1 MCFFSAKITQSLLL
15 RYLKICVAISFSCR
29 DFVQCMIDFWYVMWI
44 EEPTS
49 STTSSTLPHF
59 SLMIRLHH
67 SIFQEWRPIFE
78 FIFFEEK
85 VKLGKN
91 DVVVFQCRICIWTE
105 INRLVPTIVILY
117 YMDILTRKGILWRFF
132 ITSIEK
138 YKYDICI
145 ILHKNWKIYY
155 PH

>member
-105 INRLVPTIVILY
+105 INRLESYNRYFV
-117 YMDILTRKGILWRFF
+117 LTWTFWREKVSCFF
-132 ITSIEK
+132 ITSREVQVWH
-138 YKYDICI
+138 
-145 ILHKNWKIYY
+145 LHYFA
-155 PH
+155 